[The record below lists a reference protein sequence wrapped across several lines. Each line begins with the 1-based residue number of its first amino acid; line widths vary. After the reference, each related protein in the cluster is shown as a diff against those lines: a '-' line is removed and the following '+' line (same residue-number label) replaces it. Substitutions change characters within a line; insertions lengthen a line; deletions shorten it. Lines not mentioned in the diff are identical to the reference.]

1 MGLVEDAGKE
11 TILLVEDELS
21 LRLIIQKVLQQ
32 FGYEVI
38 PAANAGEALEL
49 WASHNREI
57 DLLLTDLVM
66 PESLSGRQLAQKLRD
81 ERPDLKV
88 VYTSGFDLTPL
99 DASTEEFIE
108 GLNFVQKPFRRET
121 LAAAVRRSLDSGAG
135 SQIRSRK

>member
-11 TILLVEDELS
+11 TILLVEDERS

-38 PAANAGEALEL
+38 PAGNASEALEL
-49 WASHNREI
+49 WASHNQEI

-88 VYTSGFDLTPL
+88 VYTSGFDIEPF
-99 DASTEEFIE
+99 DNSSEQFVE
-108 GLNFVQKPFRRET
+108 GLNFVQKPFRRDT
-121 LAAAVRRSLDSGAG
+121 LASAVRRSLDSGAG
-135 SQIRSRK
+135 AQIRSRK

>member
-1 MGLVEDAGKE
+1 MGLGEDAGKE
-11 TILLVEDELS
+11 TILLVEDERS

-38 PAANAGEALEL
+38 PAGNASEALAL
-49 WASHNREI
+49 WARHNQEI

-88 VYTSGFDLTPL
+88 VYTSGFDIEPL

-108 GLNFVQKPFRRET
+108 GLNFVQKPFRRDA
-121 LAAAVRRSLDSGAG
+121 LAAAVRRSLDSG